1 MFIIIEVLNCFLS
14 IPFSLLRY
22 TYLGFTTL
30 CLSLDLCIVTWTVLV
45 CTWAPGNA
53 LRGPDG
59 MTSFHETLS
68 LLKEEQM
75 SIYYAFVASSNLL
88 QWLSM
93 AFIFKNLLQ
102 SFVIFVSIWVP
113 TVFAWIHWISPCRW
127 QDLEFAGEHY
137 RLFWFLLLPLVGL
150 PIWVNYQSDRDQ
162 RVAACTGSP
171 LALPLQSGTPG
182 RDDFLSVG
190 IWWSCMVSDGIC
202 NIMTH
207 YDPLVQ
213 YEPVTSPQSL
223 FTRKQCMQ

>member
-1 MFIIIEVLNCFLS
+1 MFIIIEVWIVSFLFLS
-14 IPFSLLRY
+14 RCWGIPIWDSPHFASAWTCASSPGLCWCALGRQAMLYEDQMGWPPSTRPCHFWRRSRCLFTMLLWQAPICFSGFRWLS
-22 TYLGFTTL
+22 YLKPSSILCHL
-30 CLSLDLCIVTWTVLV
+30 CLDL
-45 CTWAPGNA
+45 G
-53 LRGPDG
+53 
-59 MTSFHETLS
+59 
-68 LLKEEQM
+68 
-75 SIYYAFVASSNLL
+75 SNR
-88 QWLSM
+88 
-93 AFIFKNLLQ
+93 
-102 SFVIFVSIWVP
+102 
-113 TVFAWIHWISPCRW
+113 FAWIHWISPCRW

-190 IWWSCMVSDGIC
+190 VWWSCMVSDGIC

>member
-1 MFIIIEVLNCFLS
+1 MFSEVLNCFLS

-75 SIYYAFVASSNLL
+75 SIYYAFVASSTLL

-93 AFIFKNLLQ
+93 AFNGFHLKTFFNPLPSLSRFGFQPFLPGYIESVHAADKTWSLQ
-102 SFVIFVSIWVP
+102 VSIIAYFGSSCCLLWVYP
-113 TVFAWIHWISPCRW
+113 SGLITNLIGTSVLLLALVVLLRFLFSLEHQAGTIFSP
-127 QDLEFAGEHY
+127 LEFGG
-137 RLFWFLLLPLVGL
+137 V
-150 PIWVNYQSDRDQ
+150 
-162 RVAACTGSP
+162 
-171 LALPLQSGTPG
+171 
-182 RDDFLSVG
+182 
-190 IWWSCMVSDGIC
+190 
-202 NIMTH
+202 
-207 YDPLVQ
+207 
-213 YEPVTSPQSL
+213 
-223 FTRKQCMQ
+223 

>member
-30 CLSLDLCIVTWTVLV
+30 CLSLDLCIATWTVLV

-93 AFIFKNLLQ
+93 AFIFKTFFNPLSSLSRFGFQPFLPGYIESVHAADKTWSLQ
-102 SFVIFVSIWVP
+102 VSIIAYFGSSCCLLWVYP
-113 TVFAWIHWISPCRW
+113 SGLITNLIGTSVLLLALVVLLRFLFSLEHQAGTIFSR
-127 QDLEFAGEHY
+127 LEFG
-137 RLFWFLLLPLVGL
+137 G
-150 PIWVNYQSDRDQ
+150 
-162 RVAACTGSP
+162 VAWCLMAFAT
-171 LALPLQSGTPG
+171 L
-182 RDDFLSVG
+182 
-190 IWWSCMVSDGIC
+190 
-202 NIMTH
+202 
-207 YDPLVQ
+207 
-213 YEPVTSPQSL
+213 
-223 FTRKQCMQ
+223 